1 MSSVTIPP
9 LPPGSPPEPPLRISV
24 NQYHLMINSGVF
36 ADDEAVELLEGWLM
50 PKMPKKPP
58 HNLST
63 GLVGDSLTALLPPG
77 WHIDCQG
84 SVTTSDSEPE
94 PDIGV
99 VRGNRRDYQDGHPKP
114 NDLGMVVEVSDTT
127 LARDRGMK
135 KRVFAR
141 ANIAVFWI
149 VNLVDMQVEVYT
161 DPSGPADQPDYRQKQ
176 IFKPGDSIPVI
187 LDGKQVGKV
196 YVDAILP

>member
-1 MSSVTIPP
+1 MSSTIIPH
-9 LPPGSPPEPPLRISV
+9 LPPAAPPEPILRISV
-24 NQYHLMINSGVF
+24 EQYHKMIDSGVF
-36 ADDEAVELLEGWLM
+36 ADDEPAELLEGWLM

-63 GLVGDSLTALLPPG
+63 GLVCDALQGVLPSR

-94 PDIGV
+94 PDVSV
-99 VRGNRRDYQDGHPKP
+99 VRGNRRDYPDGHPGPK
-114 NDLGMVVEVSDTT
+114 DVGLLVEISDTT

-135 KRVFAR
+135 KRIFAR
-141 ANIAVFWI
+141 ASIPAYWI
-149 VNLVDMQVEVYT
+149 VNLVDNQVEVHT
-161 DPSGPADQPDYRQKQ
+161 DPTGPADQPDYRQKQ

-187 LDGKQVGKV
+187 LDGKEIGKV
-196 YVDAILP
+196 EVNAILP